1 MMKGSHPHRG
11 AQRHQWR
18 LSQTHETL
26 SQLLQG
32 CPRRASAPG
41 ARKDPAPW
49 AHQGKSL
56 GYCIGQDWE
65 EGRIRSFVLCLC
77 ISVCFSWCY
86 FQAVHTGMCVHS
98 CAYSSMCSVS
108 LLAGPEAVELP
119 QLPLCGA
126 TAFGNLQY
134 KSCGYFQTKPEI
146 KHPWLLNELLNVR
159 MK

>member
-77 ISVCFSWCY
+77 ISVCFGVISRLCT
-86 FQAVHTGMCVHS
+86 QVCVCTHVLTAACAQCHCWLGLRLWS
-98 CAYSSMCSVS
+98 CRSFPSAGLL
-108 LLAGPEAVELP
+108 LLAT
-119 QLPLCGA
+119 CN
-126 TAFGNLQY
+126 TNLVGISRQSL
-134 KSCGYFQTKPEI
+134 K
-146 KHPWLLNELLNVR
+146 LNIHDS
-159 MK
+159 